1 MVSRKIMAMAMMAIM
16 AMMAGCSDSK
26 LREENAELRAK
37 LKYEYAQREAEVA
50 EVERR
55 AAIAQACDYVFSACP
70 LSMTAPGQAALD
82 AGFTGGGLIFWFLVI
97 AKFLAFGAAIGAV
110 VGSAGWAWAKISR
123 PSLIELDEAK
133 CLIEALQKKTDEASK
148 KEFEALRRSHIA
160 HEAAIE
166 IEKKIASRQSELD
179 KLEAKIAELEA
190 IKNVLS
196 GGL

>member
-1 MVSRKIMAMAMMAIM
+1 MVKAKFLLAI
-16 AMMAGCSDSK
+16 ALASVFLAGCDSS
-26 LREENAELRAK
+26 LREENAELKARIK
-37 LKYEYAQREAEVA
+37 TDYAQRAAEVA

-55 AAIAQACDYVFSACP
+55 AAVAQACYYIFLACP
-70 LSMTAPGQAALD
+70 KSMTERGQAAID
-82 AGFTGGGLIFWFLVI
+82 AGFTGGGFVFWGLVI
-97 AKFLAFGAAIGAV
+97 AKFVAFGAAIGTV
-110 VGSAGWAWAKISR
+110 VGSAGWAWAKISK

-148 KEFEALRRSHIA
+148 KEFEALRRSQIA
-160 HEAAIE
+160 QESAIE

-190 IKNVLS
+190 IKNVLL

>member
-1 MVSRKIMAMAMMAIM
+1 MVTRKIMAMM
-16 AMMAGCSDSK
+16 AMATAILAGCSDSK

-37 LKYEYAQREAEVA
+37 LKYAYAQREAEVA
-50 EVERR
+50 ELERR
-55 AAIAQACDYVFSACP
+55 AAIAQSCDYGFSACP
-70 LSMTAPGQAALD
+70 KSMTERGQTALD
-82 AGFTGGGLIFWFLVI
+82 AGFSGGGFIFWGLVI
-97 AKFLAFGAAIGAV
+97 AKFLAFGAAIGVV
-110 VGSAGWAWAKISR
+110 VGSAGWAWSKISR

-148 KEFEALRRSHIA
+148 KEFEALRRSQIA
-160 HEAAIE
+160 QESAIE